1 VKAAL
6 SGEARIDR
14 ADEDGDVSKATRGTR
29 EMTQVPPDFRTD
41 SLGECKVA
49 SPLRA
54 TRFMDTSK
62 PLLFRADIDELHEQF
77 RAGVDPP
84 AFELAGPRENI
95 YFDPSTLRCGIV
107 TCGGLCPGLNDVI
120 RSVVFCLHEKYRVAK
135 IYGFRFGYE
144 GLVEPTALKP
154 IELTTRRVSQIH
166 EVGGTVLGSSRG
178 PQPVDGMVD
187 TLERLGIQLL
197 FTVGGDGTLRGA
209 HSIVEEIRRRELKIA
224 VVGVPKTIDNDISYI
239 DMSFGF
245 DTAVE
250 AARQATRAAYV
261 EASCHRF
268 GIGLV
273 KLMGRD
279 SGFIASFATLAD
291 TQVGLCL
298 IPEVVFSIDGIVQAA
313 RQRIQ
318 RDGYVVIVVAEG
330 AGQNLLTEAA
340 EFDASGNRRHG
351 DIGAFLR
358 DKIPEALR
366 AQGISVSLK
375 YIDPSYMIRS
385 LPANARDANFCLRLG
400 HAAVHA
406 GMSGK
411 TDTVIGSWR
420 RRLTHVP
427 IPMAVS
433 SRKKVDTNGYLW
445 QTVLSV
451 TGQSDDLLSAVP
463 V

>member
-1 VKAAL
+1 
-6 SGEARIDR
+6 
-14 ADEDGDVSKATRGTR
+14 
-29 EMTQVPPDFRTD
+29 MTPVPPDFRTD
-41 SLGECKVA
+41 DLGEGKIV

-62 PLLFRADIDELHEQF
+62 RLLFRSDIDELREQL

-84 AFELAGPRENI
+84 GFELAGPRERI
-95 YFDPSTLRCGIV
+95 YFNPGTLRCGIV

-120 RSVVFCLHEKYRVAK
+120 RSIVFCLHEKYGTAK
-135 IYGFRFGYE
+135 IYGFRFGFE
-144 GLVEPTALKP
+144 GLVERSGLTP
-154 IELTTRRVSQIH
+154 IELTTRRVTQIH
-166 EVGGTVLGSSRG
+166 EVGGSVLGSSRG
-178 PQPVDGMVD
+178 PQPVDEMVD
-187 TLERLGIQLL
+187 TLERLRIQLL
-197 FTVGGDGTLRGA
+197 FTIGGDGTLRGA
-209 HSIVEEIRRRELKIA
+209 HSIVGEIRRRDLRIA

-279 SGFIASFATLAD
+279 SGFIASFAALAD

-298 IPEVVFSIDGIVQAA
+298 IPEVEFSVDGVVRAA
-313 RQRIQ
+313 RQRID

-330 AGQNLLTEAA
+330 AGQNLMAEAP
-340 EFDASGNRRHG
+340 EFDASGNPRRG

-358 DKIPEALR
+358 DKITEAFR

-406 GMSGK
+406 GIAGK
-411 TDTVIGSWR
+411 TDMVIGSWR

-427 IPMAVS
+427 IPVAVS

-451 TGQSDDLLSAVP
+451 TGQADDLLSTVP
-463 V
+463 A

>member
-1 VKAAL
+1 
-6 SGEARIDR
+6 
-14 ADEDGDVSKATRGTR
+14 
-29 EMTQVPPDFRTD
+29 VPPDFRTD
-41 SLGECKVA
+41 SLGECKIV

-62 PLLFRADIDELHEQF
+62 RILFRTDIDELRAQF
-77 RAGVDPP
+77 RAGIDPP
-84 AFELAGPRENI
+84 AFELAGPRERV
-95 YFDPSTLRCGIV
+95 YFDPANLRCGIV

-120 RSVVFCLHEKYRVAK
+120 RSIVFCLHEKYGVAT
-135 IYGFRFGYE
+135 IYGFQFGFE
-144 GLVEPTALKP
+144 GLVERTALTP

-178 PQPVDGMVD
+178 PQPVDEMVD

-197 FTVGGDGTLRGA
+197 FTIGGDGTLRGA

-224 VVGVPKTIDNDISYI
+224 VVGVPKTIDNDISFL

-250 AARQATRAAYV
+250 AARHATRAAYV
-261 EASCHRF
+261 EASCHRS

-298 IPEVVFSIDGIVQAA
+298 IPEVAFGIDGVVRAA
-313 RQRIQ
+313 RQRIE
-318 RDGYVVIVVAEG
+318 RDGYVVIIVAEG
-330 AGQNLLTEAA
+330 AGQNLLGEEA
-340 EFDASGNRRHG
+340 EWDDSGNRRHG
-351 DIGAFLR
+351 DIGTFLR
-358 DKIPEALR
+358 DKIRETFG

-406 GMSGK
+406 GMAGK
-411 TDTVIGSWR
+411 TDIVIGSWR

-433 SRKKVDTNGYLW
+433 SRKKVDTNSYLW

-451 TGQSDDLLSAVP
+451 TGQADDLLSAFP
-463 V
+463 S

>member
-1 VKAAL
+1 
-6 SGEARIDR
+6 
-14 ADEDGDVSKATRGTR
+14 
-29 EMTQVPPDFRTD
+29 MTPLPPDFRTD
-41 SLGECKVA
+41 DLGECKIV

-62 PLLFRADIDELHEQF
+62 RLLFRADIDELREQM
-77 RAGVDPP
+77 RGGVDPP
-84 AFELAGPRENI
+84 AFELAGPRESI
-95 YFDPSTLRCGIV
+95 YFNPDTLTCGIV

-120 RSVVFCLHEKYRVAK
+120 RSIVFCLHEKYRTAK
-135 IYGFRFGYE
+135 IYGFRFGFE
-144 GLVEPTALKP
+144 GLVERSGLSP
-154 IELTTRRVSQIH
+154 IELTTRRVTQIH
-166 EVGGTVLGSSRG
+166 EVGGSVLGSSRG
-178 PQPVDGMVD
+178 PQPVDEVVD

-197 FTVGGDGTLRGA
+197 FTIGGDGTLRGA
-209 HSIVEEIRRRELKIA
+209 HSIVSEIRRRDLRIG

-261 EASCHRF
+261 EAACHRF

-279 SGFIASFATLAD
+279 SGFIASFAALAD

-298 IPEVVFSIDGIVQAA
+298 IPEVEFSIDGVVRAA
-313 RQRIQ
+313 RQRID

-330 AGQNLLTEAA
+330 AGQNLMAEAP
-340 EFDASGNRRHG
+340 EFDASGNRRRG

-358 DKIPEALR
+358 DKITEACR

-406 GMSGK
+406 GMAGK
-411 TDTVIGSWR
+411 TDMVIGSWR

-427 IPMAVS
+427 IPVAVS

-445 QTVLSV
+445 QTLLSV
-451 TGQSDDLLSAVP
+451 TGQADDLLSTVP
-463 V
+463 A

>member
-1 VKAAL
+1 
-6 SGEARIDR
+6 
-14 ADEDGDVSKATRGTR
+14 
-29 EMTQVPPDFRTD
+29 MTPTTPDFSTD
-41 SLGECKVA
+41 SMGECTVV
-49 SPLRA
+49 SPLRTA
-54 TRFMDTSK
+54 HFMDTSK
-62 PLLFRADIDELHEQF
+62 RLLFRADIDEL
-77 RAGVDPP
+77 RAQIEAGMDP
-84 AFELAGPRENI
+84 AGFELAGPREQI
-95 YFDPSTLRCGIV
+95 YFNPGELRCGIV

-120 RSVVFCLHEKYRVAK
+120 RSIVFCLQEKYSVTAT
-135 IYGFRFGYE
+135 YGFRFGYA
-144 GLVEPTALKP
+144 GLAEPDALKP
-154 IELTTRRVSQIH
+154 IEMTTRRVGQIN

-178 PQPVDGMVD
+178 PQPVDEMVD

-209 HSIVEEIRRRELKIA
+209 HSIVEEIRRRKLDIA

-250 AARQATRAAYV
+250 AARQATRAAFV
-261 EASCHRF
+261 EASCHRS

-279 SGFIASFATLAD
+279 AGFIASFATLAD

-298 IPEVVFSIDGIVQAA
+298 IPEIAFNVDGVIQAA
-313 RQRIQ
+313 WQRIQ
-318 RDGYVVIVVAEG
+318 RDGYAVIVVAEG
-330 AGQNLLTEAA
+330 AGQNLLGETA
-340 EFDASGNRRHG
+340 EFDASGNRRHS
-351 DIGAFLR
+351 DIGVYLK
-358 DKIPEALR
+358 DVIPEVFR
-366 AQGISVSLK
+366 ARGTSVSLK

-406 GMSGK
+406 GMAGK

-427 IPMAVS
+427 IPMAVA
-433 SRKKVDTNGYLW
+433 SRKQVDTNGYLW

-451 TGQSDDLLSAVP
+451 TGQPDDLVSP
-463 V
+463 VTV

>member
-1 VKAAL
+1 
-6 SGEARIDR
+6 
-14 ADEDGDVSKATRGTR
+14 
-29 EMTQVPPDFRTD
+29 MTPAPPDFRTD
-41 SLGECKVA
+41 SLGECTIV

-62 PLLFRADIDELHEQF
+62 RLLFRADIDELREQF
-77 RAGVDPP
+77 RAGVEPS
-84 AFELAGPRENI
+84 AFELAGPQEKI

-120 RSVVFCLHEKYRVAK
+120 RSIVFCLHEKYGIARV
-135 IYGFRFGYE
+135 YGFRFGYA
-144 GLVEPTALKP
+144 GLVDRSALTP

-178 PQPVDGMVD
+178 PQPVEDMVD

-197 FTVGGDGTLRGA
+197 FTIGGDGTLRGA
-209 HSIVEEIRRRELKIA
+209 HSIVEEIRRRELNIA
-224 VVGVPKTIDNDISYI
+224 VVGVPKTIDNDISFI

-261 EASCHRF
+261 EASCHRS

-279 SGFIASFATLAD
+279 SGFIASFAILAD

-298 IPEVVFSIDGIVQAA
+298 VPENAFGIDGIVRAA
-313 RQRIQ
+313 RQRIE

-330 AGQNLLTEAA
+330 AGQELLAEAA
-340 EFDASGNRRHG
+340 EWDASGNRRQG
-351 DIGAFLR
+351 DVGTFLR
-358 DKIPEALR
+358 DKIPEAFR

-406 GMSGK
+406 GMAGK

-420 RRLTHVP
+420 RRLTYVP

-433 SRKKVDTNGYLW
+433 SRKTVDPNGYLW
-445 QTVLSV
+445 RTVLSV
-451 TGQSDDLLSAVP
+451 TGQADDQLSAIP
-463 V
+463 S

>member
-1 VKAAL
+1 MSHTL
-6 SGEARIDR
+6 
-14 ADEDGDVSKATRGTR
+14 
-29 EMTQVPPDFRTD
+29 PPDFRTD
-41 SLGECKVA
+41 SLGECTIV

-62 PLLFRADIDELHEQF
+62 RLLFRADIDELREQF
-77 RAGVDPP
+77 RAGVEPP
-84 AFELAGPRENI
+84 AFELAGPQETI

-120 RSVVFCLHEKYRVAK
+120 RSIVFCLHEKYGIAK
-135 IYGFRFGYE
+135 VYGFRFGYA
-144 GLVEPTALKP
+144 GLVNRSALTP

-178 PQPVDGMVD
+178 PQPVDDMVD

-197 FTVGGDGTLRGA
+197 FTIGGDGTLRGA
-209 HSIVEEIRRRELKIA
+209 HSIVEEIRRRELNIA
-224 VVGVPKTIDNDISYI
+224 VVGVPKTIDNDISFI

-261 EASCHRF
+261 EASCHRS

-298 IPEVVFSIDGIVQAA
+298 VPENAFGIDGIVRAA
-313 RQRIQ
+313 RQRIE

-330 AGQNLLTEAA
+330 AGQELLAEAA
-340 EFDASGNRRHG
+340 EWDASGNRRHG
-351 DIGAFLR
+351 DVGTFLR
-358 DKIPEALR
+358 DKLPEAFR

-406 GMSGK
+406 GMAGK

-420 RRLTHVP
+420 RRLTYVP

-433 SRKKVDTNGYLW
+433 SRKTVDPDGYLW
-445 QTVLSV
+445 RTVLSV
-451 TGQSDDLLSAVP
+451 TGQADDLLSAIP
-463 V
+463 S

>member
-1 VKAAL
+1 
-6 SGEARIDR
+6 
-14 ADEDGDVSKATRGTR
+14 
-29 EMTQVPPDFRTD
+29 MTPVPPDFRTD
-41 SLGECKVA
+41 DLGERKID

-62 PLLFRADIDELHEQF
+62 RVLFRADIDELREQL

-84 AFELAGPRENI
+84 AFELAGPRASV
-95 YFDPSTLRCGIV
+95 YFNPDTLTCGIV

-120 RSVVFCLHEKYRVAK
+120 RSIVFCLHEKYCTAK
-135 IYGFRFGYE
+135 IYGFRFGFE
-144 GLVEPTALKP
+144 GLVERSGLTP
-154 IELTTRRVSQIH
+154 IELTTRRVTQIH
-166 EVGGTVLGSSRG
+166 EVGGSILGSSRG
-178 PQPVDGMVD
+178 PQPVDQVVD

-197 FTVGGDGTLRGA
+197 FTIGGDGTLRGA
-209 HSIVEEIRRRELKIA
+209 HSIVSEIRRRDLKIA

-239 DMSFGF
+239 DRSFGF

-279 SGFIASFATLAD
+279 SGFIASFAALAD

-298 IPEVVFSIDGIVQAA
+298 IPEVEFSVDGVVRAA
-313 RQRIQ
+313 RQRID

-330 AGQNLLTEAA
+330 AGQNQMAEPS

-351 DIGAFLR
+351 DIGASLR
-358 DKIPEALR
+358 DKITETFQ

-406 GMSGK
+406 GMAGK
-411 TDTVIGSWR
+411 TDMVIGSWR

-427 IPMAVS
+427 IPVAVS
-433 SRKKVDTNGYLW
+433 SKKKVDTNGYLW

-451 TGQSDDLLSAVP
+451 TGQADDLLSTVTA
-463 V
+463 

>member
-1 VKAAL
+1 
-6 SGEARIDR
+6 
-14 ADEDGDVSKATRGTR
+14 
-29 EMTQVPPDFRTD
+29 MTSVQPDFRTD
-41 SLGECKVA
+41 GLGECKIA

-62 PLLFRADIDELHEQF
+62 RLLFRADIDELRAQL

-84 AFELAGPRENI
+84 AFELAGPRERI
-95 YFDPSTLRCGIV
+95 YFNPASLRCGIV

-120 RSVVFCLHEKYRVAK
+120 RSIVFCLHEKYGVRTV
-135 IYGFRFGYE
+135 YGFRFGYE
-144 GLVEPTALKP
+144 GLAERNGLTPV
-154 IELTTRRVSQIH
+154 ELTTRRVSQIH

-178 PQPVDGMVD
+178 PQPADEMVD
-187 TLERLGIQLL
+187 TLEQLGIQLL
-197 FTVGGDGTLRGA
+197 FTIGGDGTLRGA
-209 HSIVEEIRRRELKIA
+209 HSIVEEIRRRQLDIA
-224 VVGVPKTIDNDISYI
+224 VVGVPKTIDNDISFI
-239 DMSFGF
+239 DTSFGF
-245 DTAVE
+245 ETAVE
-250 AARQATRAAYV
+250 AARHATRAAYV
-261 EASCHRF
+261 EASCHRS

-298 IPEVVFSIDGIVQAA
+298 IPEIDFSIDGVVRAA
-313 RQRIQ
+313 RQRID

-330 AGQNLLTEAA
+330 AGQDLLAEAA

-351 DIGAFLR
+351 DIGVFLR
-358 DKIPEALR
+358 EKLTETFR
-366 AQGISVSLK
+366 AQGITINLK

-385 LPANARDANFCLRLG
+385 LPANARDSNFCLRLG
-400 HAAVHA
+400 HSAVHA
-406 GMSGK
+406 GMAGK

-427 IPMAVS
+427 IPLAVS
-433 SRKKVDTNGYLW
+433 SRKKVDADGYLW

-451 TGQSDDLLSAVP
+451 TGQPNDLCSRQSRSDKC
-463 V
+463 

>member
-1 VKAAL
+1 MT
-6 SGEARIDR
+6 S
-14 ADEDGDVSKATRGTR
+14 VS
-29 EMTQVPPDFRTD
+29 PNFRTD
-41 SLGECKVA
+41 DLGECKIA

-54 TRFMDTSK
+54 THFMDTSK
-62 PLLFRADIDELHEQF
+62 RLLFRADIDELRAQF

-84 AFELAGPRENI
+84 AFELAGPRERI
-95 YFDPSTLRCGIV
+95 YFNPATLKCGVV

-120 RSVVFCLHEKYRVAK
+120 RSLVFCLHEKYRVAK
-135 IYGFRFGYE
+135 IYGFKFGYE
-144 GLVEPTALKP
+144 GLVERSALTP
-154 IELTTRRVSQIH
+154 IELTARKLTQIN

-178 PQPVDGMVD
+178 PQPVDEMVD

-197 FTVGGDGTLRGA
+197 FTIGGDGTLSGA

-224 VVGVPKTIDNDISYI
+224 VVGVPKTIDNDISFI

-250 AARQATRAAYV
+250 AARHATRAAYV

-298 IPEVVFSIDGIVQAA
+298 IPEIAFSIDGVVRAA

-330 AGQNLLTEAA
+330 AGQSLLAEAS
-340 EFDASGNRRHG
+340 ESDASGNRRHG
-351 DIGAFLR
+351 DIGVFLK
-358 DKIPEALR
+358 DKIPEAFR
-366 AQGISVSLK
+366 AQGIAVTLK

-406 GMSGK
+406 GMAGK
-411 TDTVIGSWR
+411 TDMVIGSWR

-427 IPMAVS
+427 IPAAIS
-433 SRKKVDTNGYLW
+433 SRKKVGTDGYLW

-451 TGQSDDLLSAVP
+451 TGQADDLLSSVAGKAAP
-463 V
+463 ALS

>member
-1 VKAAL
+1 MT
-6 SGEARIDR
+6 S
-14 ADEDGDVSKATRGTR
+14 VS
-29 EMTQVPPDFRTD
+29 PNFRTD
-41 SLGECKVA
+41 DLGECKIV

-62 PLLFRADIDELHEQF
+62 RLLFRADIDELRAQF

-84 AFELAGPRENI
+84 AFELAGPRKRIFFN
-95 YFDPSTLRCGIV
+95 PATLKCGIV

-120 RSVVFCLHEKYRVAK
+120 RSLVFCLHEKYGVAK
-135 IYGFRFGYE
+135 VYGFKYGYE
-144 GLVEPTALKP
+144 GLVERSALTP
-154 IELTTRRVSQIH
+154 IELTTRKLTQIN

-178 PQPVDGMVD
+178 PQPVGEMVD

-197 FTVGGDGTLRGA
+197 FTIGGDGTLSGA
-209 HSIVEEIRRRELKIA
+209 HSIVEEIRRRGLKIA
-224 VVGVPKTIDNDISYI
+224 VVGVPKTIDNDISFI

-250 AARQATRAAYV
+250 AARHATRAAYV

-298 IPEVVFSIDGIVQAA
+298 IPEIAFSIDGVVRAA

-318 RDGYVVIVVAEG
+318 RDGHVVIVVAEG
-330 AGQNLLTEAA
+330 AGQNLLAEAS
-340 EFDASGNRRHG
+340 ERDASGNRRHG
-351 DIGAFLR
+351 DIGVFLK
-358 DKIPEALR
+358 DKIPEAFR
-366 AQGISVSLK
+366 AQGIAVTLK

-406 GMSGK
+406 GMAGK
-411 TDTVIGSWR
+411 TDMVIGSWR

-427 IPMAVS
+427 IPAAIS
-433 SRKKVDTNGYLW
+433 SRKKVGTDGYLW

-451 TGQSDDLLSAVP
+451 TGQADDLLSSVAGKAAP
-463 V
+463 ALS

>member
-1 VKAAL
+1 MSHTL
-6 SGEARIDR
+6 
-14 ADEDGDVSKATRGTR
+14 
-29 EMTQVPPDFRTD
+29 PPDFRTD
-41 SLGECKVA
+41 SLGECTIA

-62 PLLFRADIDELHEQF
+62 RLLFRADIDELREQF

-84 AFELAGPRENI
+84 AFELAGPQEKI

-107 TCGGLCPGLNDVI
+107 TCGGLCPGLNDVV
-120 RSVVFCLHEKYRVAK
+120 RSIVFCLHEKYGIARV
-135 IYGFRFGYE
+135 YGFRFGYA
-144 GLVEPTALKP
+144 GLVDQSALTP

-166 EVGGTVLGSSRG
+166 EVGGTVLGASRG
-178 PQPVDGMVD
+178 PQPVEDMVD

-197 FTVGGDGTLRGA
+197 FTIGGDGTLRGA
-209 HSIVEEIRRRELKIA
+209 HSIVEEIGRRELNIA
-224 VVGVPKTIDNDISYI
+224 VVGVPKTIDNDISFI

-261 EASCHRF
+261 EASCHRS

-298 IPEVVFSIDGIVQAA
+298 IPENAFSIDGIVRAA
-313 RQRIQ
+313 GQRIE

-330 AGQNLLTEAA
+330 AGQELLAEEA
-340 EFDASGNRRHG
+340 EWDASGNRSHG
-351 DIGAFLR
+351 DIGVFLR
-358 DKIPEALR
+358 DKLPKALQV
-366 AQGISVSLK
+366 QGISVSLK

-406 GMSGK
+406 GVAGK

-420 RRLTHVP
+420 RRLTYVP

-433 SRKKVDTNGYLW
+433 SRKTIDTNGYLW
-445 QTVLSV
+445 RTVLSV
-451 TGQSDDLLSAVP
+451 TGQADDLLSAVP
-463 V
+463 A

>member
-1 VKAAL
+1 
-6 SGEARIDR
+6 
-14 ADEDGDVSKATRGTR
+14 VSHTL
-29 EMTQVPPDFRTD
+29 PPDFRTD
-41 SLGECKVA
+41 SLGECTIV

-54 TRFMDTSK
+54 TQFMDSSK
-62 PLLFRADIDELHEQF
+62 RLLFRADIDELREQF
-77 RAGVDPP
+77 RAGVEPP
-84 AFELAGPRENI
+84 AFELAGPQEKI

-120 RSVVFCLHEKYRVAK
+120 RSIVFCLHEKYGIAK
-135 IYGFRFGYE
+135 VYGFRFGYA
-144 GLVEPTALKP
+144 GLVDRSALTP

-178 PQPVDGMVD
+178 PQPVDDMVD

-197 FTVGGDGTLRGA
+197 FTIGGDGTLRGA
-209 HSIVEEIRRRELKIA
+209 HSIVEEIRRRELNIA
-224 VVGVPKTIDNDISYI
+224 VVGVPKTIDNDISFI

-261 EASCHRF
+261 EASCHRS

-279 SGFIASFATLAD
+279 SGFIASFAALAD

-298 IPEVVFSIDGIVQAA
+298 VPENAFGVDGIVRAA
-313 RQRIQ
+313 RQRIE

-330 AGQNLLTEAA
+330 AGQELLAEAA
-340 EFDASGNRRHG
+340 ERDASGNRRHG
-351 DIGAFLR
+351 DIGTFLR
-358 DKIPEALR
+358 DKIPEAFR

-406 GMSGK
+406 GMAGK

-420 RRLTHVP
+420 RRLTYVP
-427 IPMAVS
+427 IPMAVA
-433 SRKKVDTNGYLW
+433 SRKTVDTNGYLW
-445 QTVLSV
+445 RTVLSV
-451 TGQSDDLLSAVP
+451 TGQADDLLSAIP
-463 V
+463 S

>member
-1 VKAAL
+1 MSHTL
-6 SGEARIDR
+6 
-14 ADEDGDVSKATRGTR
+14 
-29 EMTQVPPDFRTD
+29 PPDFRTD
-41 SLGECKVA
+41 SLGECTIA

-62 PLLFRADIDELHEQF
+62 RLLFRADIDELREQF

-84 AFELAGPRENI
+84 AFELAGPQEKI

-107 TCGGLCPGLNDVI
+107 TCGGLCPGLNDVV
-120 RSVVFCLHEKYRVAK
+120 RSIVFCLHEKYGIARV
-135 IYGFRFGYE
+135 YGFRFGYA
-144 GLVEPTALKP
+144 GLVDQSALTP

-166 EVGGTVLGSSRG
+166 EVGGTVLGASRG
-178 PQPVDGMVD
+178 PQPVEDMVD

-197 FTVGGDGTLRGA
+197 FTIGGDGTLRGA
-209 HSIVEEIRRRELKIA
+209 HSIVEEIGRRELNIA
-224 VVGVPKTIDNDISYI
+224 VVGVPKTIDNDISFI

-261 EASCHRF
+261 EASCHRS

-298 IPEVVFSIDGIVQAA
+298 IPENAFSIDGIVRAA
-313 RQRIQ
+313 GQRIE

-330 AGQNLLTEAA
+330 AGQELLAEEA
-340 EFDASGNRRHG
+340 EWDASGNRSHG
-351 DIGAFLR
+351 DIGVFLR
-358 DKIPEALR
+358 GTIPEAFQ

-406 GMSGK
+406 GMAGK

-420 RRLTHVP
+420 RRLTYVP

-433 SRKKVDTNGYLW
+433 SRKTIDTNGYLW
-445 QTVLSV
+445 RTVLSV
-451 TGQSDDLLSAVP
+451 TGQADDLLSAFP
-463 V
+463 S

>member
-1 VKAAL
+1 
-6 SGEARIDR
+6 
-14 ADEDGDVSKATRGTR
+14 
-29 EMTQVPPDFRTD
+29 MTPAPPDFHTD
-41 SLGECKVA
+41 SLGECTIV

-54 TRFMDTSK
+54 TRFMDKSK
-62 PLLFRADIDELHEQF
+62 PHLFRADIDELREQF
-77 RAGVDPP
+77 RTGVDPP
-84 AFELAGPRENI
+84 AFELAGPREKI
-95 YFDPSTLRCGIV
+95 YFDPITLRCGIV

-120 RSVVFCLHEKYRVAK
+120 RSIVFCLHEKYGIAK
-135 IYGFRFGYE
+135 VYGFRFGYA
-144 GLVEPTALKP
+144 GLVDRSALTP

-178 PQPVDGMVD
+178 PQPVDDMVD

-197 FTVGGDGTLRGA
+197 FTIGGDGTLRGA
-209 HSIVEEIRRRELKIA
+209 HSIVEEIRRRELNIA
-224 VVGVPKTIDNDISYI
+224 VVGVPKTIDNDISFI

-261 EASCHRF
+261 EASCHRS

-298 IPEVVFSIDGIVQAA
+298 VPENAFGIDGIVRAA
-313 RQRIQ
+313 RQRIE

-330 AGQNLLTEAA
+330 AGQELLAEAA
-340 EFDASGNRRHG
+340 EWDASGNRRHG
-351 DIGAFLR
+351 DIGTFLR
-358 DKIPEALR
+358 DRIPEAFR

-406 GMSGK
+406 GMAGK

-420 RRLTHVP
+420 RRLTYVP

-433 SRKKVDTNGYLW
+433 SRKTVDPNGYLW
-445 QTVLSV
+445 RTVLSV
-451 TGQSDDLLSAVP
+451 TGQADDLLSAFP
-463 V
+463 S

>member
-1 VKAAL
+1 
-6 SGEARIDR
+6 
-14 ADEDGDVSKATRGTR
+14 
-29 EMTQVPPDFRTD
+29 
-41 SLGECKVA
+41 
-49 SPLRA
+49 
-54 TRFMDTSK
+54 MDTSK
-62 PLLFRADIDELHEQF
+62 RLLFRADIDELREQF
-77 RAGVDPP
+77 RAGVEPP
-84 AFELAGPRENI
+84 AFELAGPQEKI

-107 TCGGLCPGLNDVI
+107 TCGGLCPGLNDVV
-120 RSVVFCLHEKYRVAK
+120 RSIVFCLHEKYGIAK
-135 IYGFRFGYE
+135 VYGFRFGYA
-144 GLVEPTALKP
+144 GLVNRSALTP

-178 PQPVDGMVD
+178 PQPVDDMVD

-197 FTVGGDGTLRGA
+197 FTIGGDGTLRGA
-209 HSIVEEIRRRELKIA
+209 HSIVEEIRRRELNIA
-224 VVGVPKTIDNDISYI
+224 VVGVPKTIDNDISFI

-261 EASCHRF
+261 EASCHRS

-298 IPEVVFSIDGIVQAA
+298 VPENAFGIDGIVRAA
-313 RQRIQ
+313 RQRIE

-330 AGQNLLTEAA
+330 AGQELLAEAA
-340 EFDASGNRRHG
+340 EWDASGNRRHG

-358 DKIPEALR
+358 DEIPEAFR

-406 GMSGK
+406 GMAGK

-420 RRLTHVP
+420 RRLTYVP

-433 SRKKVDTNGYLW
+433 SRKTVDTNGYLW
-445 QTVLSV
+445 RTVLSV
-451 TGQSDDLLSAVP
+451 TGQADDLLSAFP
-463 V
+463 S

>member
-1 VKAAL
+1 L
-6 SGEARIDR
+6 
-14 ADEDGDVSKATRGTR
+14 TPT
-29 EMTQVPPDFRTD
+29 TPDFSTD
-41 SLGECKVA
+41 SMGECTTA
-49 SPLRA
+49 SPLR
-54 TRFMDTSK
+54 TTHFMDTSK
-62 PLLFRADIDELHEQF
+62 PLLFRADIDELRAQV

-84 AFELAGPRENI
+84 AFELAGPREQI
-95 YFDPSTLRCGIV
+95 YFNPGSLRCGIV

-120 RSVVFCLHEKYRVAK
+120 RSIVFCLQEKYGVAA
-135 IYGFRFGYE
+135 IYGFRFGYA
-144 GLVEPTALKP
+144 GLAERDALKP
-154 IELTTRRVSQIH
+154 IELTTRRVGQIH
-166 EVGGTVLGSSRG
+166 EIGGTVLGSSRG
-178 PQPVDGMVD
+178 PQPVDEMVD

-197 FTVGGDGTLRGA
+197 FAIGGDGTLRGA

-250 AARQATRAAYV
+250 AARQATRAAFV
-261 EASCHRF
+261 EASCHRS

-298 IPEVVFSIDGIVQAA
+298 IPEIAFSIDGVIQAA
-313 RQRIQ
+313 SQRIQ
-318 RDGYVVIVVAEG
+318 RDGYAVIVVAEG
-330 AGQNLLTEAA
+330 AGQNLLGGAA
-340 EFDASGNRRHG
+340 EFDASGNRRQG
-351 DIGAFLR
+351 DIGIFLR
-358 DKIPEALR
+358 DVIPETFQ

-406 GMSGK
+406 GMAGK

-427 IPMAVS
+427 ISMAVA
-433 SRKKVDTNGYLW
+433 SRKQVDTNGYLW

-451 TGQSDDLLSAVP
+451 TGQPDDLLSTVAV
-463 V
+463 

>member
-1 VKAAL
+1 
-6 SGEARIDR
+6 
-14 ADEDGDVSKATRGTR
+14 
-29 EMTQVPPDFRTD
+29 MTPAPPDFRTD
-41 SLGECKVA
+41 SLGECTIV

-54 TRFMDTSK
+54 TRFMDKSK
-62 PLLFRADIDELHEQF
+62 PHLFRADIDELREQF
-77 RAGVDPP
+77 RTGVDPP
-84 AFELAGPRENI
+84 AFDLAGPREKI
-95 YFDPSTLRCGIV
+95 YFDPNTLRCGIV

-120 RSVVFCLHEKYRVAK
+120 RSIVFCLHEKYGIAK
-135 IYGFRFGYE
+135 VYGFRFGYA
-144 GLVEPTALKP
+144 GLVDRSALTP

-178 PQPVDGMVD
+178 PQPVDDMVD

-197 FTVGGDGTLRGA
+197 FTIGGDGTLRGA
-209 HSIVEEIRRRELKIA
+209 HSIVEEIRRRELNIA
-224 VVGVPKTIDNDISYI
+224 VVGVPKTIDNDISFI

-261 EASCHRF
+261 EASCHRS

-279 SGFIASFATLAD
+279 SGFIASFAALAD

-298 IPEVVFSIDGIVQAA
+298 VPENAFGIDGIVRAA
-313 RQRIQ
+313 RQRIE

-330 AGQNLLTEAA
+330 AGQELLAEAA
-340 EFDASGNRRHG
+340 EWDASGNRRHG
-351 DIGAFLR
+351 DIGTFLR
-358 DKIPEALR
+358 DRIPEAFR

-406 GMSGK
+406 GMAGK

-420 RRLTHVP
+420 RRLTYVP

-433 SRKKVDTNGYLW
+433 SRKTVDPNGYLW
-445 QTVLSV
+445 RTVLSV
-451 TGQSDDLLSAVP
+451 TGQADDLLSAVP
-463 V
+463 S

>member
-1 VKAAL
+1 
-6 SGEARIDR
+6 
-14 ADEDGDVSKATRGTR
+14 
-29 EMTQVPPDFRTD
+29 MTPVPPDFRTD
-41 SLGECKVA
+41 DLGEGKIV

-62 PLLFRADIDELHEQF
+62 RVLFRADIDELREQL

-84 AFELAGPRENI
+84 AFELAGPRESV
-95 YFDPSTLRCGIV
+95 YFNPGTLRCGIV

-120 RSVVFCLHEKYRVAK
+120 RSIVFCLHEKYGTAQ
-135 IYGFRFGYE
+135 IYGFRFGFE
-144 GLVEPTALKP
+144 GLVERSGLTP
-154 IELTTRRVSQIH
+154 IELTTRRVTQIH
-166 EVGGTVLGSSRG
+166 EVGGSVLGSSRG
-178 PQPVDGMVD
+178 PQPVDEVVD

-197 FTVGGDGTLRGA
+197 FTIGGDGTLRGA
-209 HSIVEEIRRRELKIA
+209 HSIVREIRRRDLRIA
-224 VVGVPKTIDNDISYI
+224 VVGVPKTIDNDISYM

-268 GIGLV
+268 GVGLV

-279 SGFIASFATLAD
+279 SGFIASFAALAD

-298 IPEVVFSIDGIVQAA
+298 IPEVEFSIDGVVRAA
-313 RQRIQ
+313 RQRID

-330 AGQNLLTEAA
+330 AGQNLMAEAP
-340 EFDASGNRRHG
+340 EFDASGNRRRG

-358 DKIPEALR
+358 DKITEAFR

-406 GMSGK
+406 GMAGK
-411 TDTVIGSWR
+411 TDMVIGSWR

-427 IPMAVS
+427 IPVAVS

-451 TGQSDDLLSAVP
+451 TGQADDLLSTVP
-463 V
+463 A

>member
-1 VKAAL
+1 
-6 SGEARIDR
+6 
-14 ADEDGDVSKATRGTR
+14 
-29 EMTQVPPDFRTD
+29 MPPDFRTD
-41 SLGECKVA
+41 SLGECKIV

-62 PLLFRADIDELHEQF
+62 RILFRTDIDELRAQF
-77 RAGVDPP
+77 RAGIDPP
-84 AFELAGPRENI
+84 AFELAGPRERV
-95 YFDPSTLRCGIV
+95 YFDPANLRCGIV

-120 RSVVFCLHEKYRVAK
+120 RSIVFCLHEKYGVAT
-135 IYGFRFGYE
+135 IYGFQFGFE
-144 GLVEPTALKP
+144 GLVERTALTP

-178 PQPVDGMVD
+178 PQPVDEMVD

-197 FTVGGDGTLRGA
+197 FTIGGDGTLRGA

-224 VVGVPKTIDNDISYI
+224 VVGVPKTIDNDISFL

-250 AARQATRAAYV
+250 AARHATRAAYV
-261 EASCHRF
+261 EASCHRS

-298 IPEVVFSIDGIVQAA
+298 IPEVAFGIDGVVRAA
-313 RQRIQ
+313 RQRIE
-318 RDGYVVIVVAEG
+318 RDGYVVIIVAEG
-330 AGQNLLTEAA
+330 AGQNLLAEEA
-340 EFDASGNRRHG
+340 EWDASGNRRHG
-351 DIGAFLR
+351 DIGTFLR
-358 DKIPEALR
+358 DKIRETFG

-406 GMSGK
+406 GMAGK
-411 TDTVIGSWR
+411 TDIVIGSWR
-420 RRLTHVP
+420 RRLTHGP
-427 IPMAVS
+427 FPMAVS
-433 SRKKVDTNGYLW
+433 SRKKVDTNSYLW

-451 TGQSDDLLSAVP
+451 TGQADDLLSTVP

>member
-1 VKAAL
+1 M
-6 SGEARIDR
+6 
-14 ADEDGDVSKATRGTR
+14 DESKR
-29 EMTQVPPDFRTD
+29 
-41 SLGECKVA
+41 
-49 SPLRA
+49 
-54 TRFMDTSK
+54 
-62 PLLFRADIDELHEQF
+62 LLFRTDIDEL
-77 RAGVDPP
+77 RAQLEASVDPP
-84 AFELAGPRENI
+84 AFELAGPRERI
-95 YFDPSTLRCGIV
+95 YFDPGTLRCGIV

-120 RSVVFCLHEKYRVAK
+120 RSIVFCLREKYGIGEVV
-135 IYGFRFGYE
+135 GFQFGYE
-144 GLVEPTALKP
+144 GLAANARTP

-166 EVGGTVLGSSRG
+166 EVGGTILGSSRG
-178 PQPVDGMVD
+178 PQPVDEIVD

-197 FTVGGDGTLRGA
+197 FTIGGDGTLRGA
-209 HSIVEEIRRRELKIA
+209 HSIVDEIRQRELKIA

-250 AARQATRAAYV
+250 AARHATRAAYV
-261 EASCHRF
+261 EASCHRS

-279 SGFIASFATLAD
+279 AGFIATFATLAD

-298 IPEVVFSIDGIVQAA
+298 IPEVAFTIDGVVRAA
-313 RQRIQ
+313 RDRIE
-318 RDGYVVIVVAEG
+318 REGYVVIVVAEG
-330 AGQNLLTEAA
+330 AGQDLLA
-340 EFDASGNRRHG
+340 ETAESDASGNRRHS
-351 DIGAFLR
+351 DIGVFLR
-358 DKIPEALR
+358 DRIPETMR
-366 AQGISVSLK
+366 VQGVPVSLK

-406 GMSGK
+406 GMAGK

-427 IPMAVS
+427 IPIAVS
-433 SRKKVDTNGYLW
+433 SRKKIDTNGYLW

-451 TGQSDDLLSAVP
+451 TGQADDLYSAVR

>member
-1 VKAAL
+1 
-6 SGEARIDR
+6 
-14 ADEDGDVSKATRGTR
+14 VSHT
-29 EMTQVPPDFRTD
+29 EPPDFRID
-41 SLGECKVA
+41 DLGQCTIA

-54 TRFMDTSK
+54 TRFMDSSK
-62 PLLFRADIDELHEQF
+62 RLLFRADIDELRAQL

-84 AFELAGPRENI
+84 SFELAGPRDKI
-95 YFDPSTLRCGIV
+95 YFDPDALRCGIV

-120 RSVVFCLHEKYRVAK
+120 RSIVFCLHEKYGIAQV
-135 IYGFRFGYE
+135 YGFRFGYA
-144 GLVEPTALKP
+144 GLVERNGLRP

-178 PQPVDGMVD
+178 PQPVDEIVD
-187 TLERLGIQLL
+187 MLERLEIQLL
-197 FTVGGDGTLRGA
+197 FAIGGDGTLRGA
-209 HSIVEEIRRRELKIA
+209 HSIVEEIRRRKLKIA
-224 VVGVPKTIDNDISYI
+224 VVGVPKTIDNDISFI

-261 EASCHRF
+261 EASCHRS

-279 SGFIASFATLAD
+279 SGFIASFSTLAD

-298 IPEVVFSIDGIVQAA
+298 IPEVCFTIDGVVRAA
-313 RQRIQ
+313 AERIE

-330 AGQNLLTEAA
+330 AGQDLLAETAA
-340 EFDASGNRRHG
+340 SDPSGNLRHG
-351 DIGAFLR
+351 DIGAHLR
-358 DKIPEALR
+358 DTLPETLR
-366 AQGISVSLK
+366 AHGTSVSLK

-385 LPANARDANFCLRLG
+385 LPANARDSNFCLRLG

-406 GMSGK
+406 GMAGK
-411 TDTVIGSWR
+411 TDVVIGSWR

-427 IPMAVS
+427 IPTAVS

-451 TGQSDDLLSAVP
+451 TGQADDLRSAVRG
-463 V
+463 

>member
-1 VKAAL
+1 
-6 SGEARIDR
+6 
-14 ADEDGDVSKATRGTR
+14 
-29 EMTQVPPDFRTD
+29 MTLVQQDFETD
-41 SLGECKVA
+41 ALGECKVV

-54 TRFMDTSK
+54 TRFMDLSK
-62 PLLFRADIDELHEQF
+62 RLLFRTDIDEL
-77 RAGVDPP
+77 RAQVQASVDPP
-84 AFELAGPRENI
+84 AFELAGPRERI
-95 YFDPSTLRCGIV
+95 YFNPATLRCGIV

-120 RSVVFCLHEKYRVAK
+120 RSIVFCLREKYGVATV
-135 IYGFRFGYE
+135 YGFRFGFE
-144 GLVEPTALKP
+144 GLVERSALTP

-178 PQPVDGMVD
+178 PQPADEMVD

-197 FTVGGDGTLRGA
+197 FTIGGDGTLRGA
-209 HSIVEEIRRRELKIA
+209 HSIVEEIRRRNLKIA
-224 VVGVPKTIDNDISYI
+224 VVGVPKTIDNDISFI
-239 DMSFGF
+239 EQSFGF

-268 GIGLV
+268 GVGLV

-298 IPEVVFSIDGIVQAA
+298 IPEIAFSVDGVVQAA
-313 RQRIQ
+313 EQRIE

-330 AGQNLLTEAA
+330 AGQDLLDKAA
-340 EFDASGNRRHG
+340 EWDESGNRRHG
-351 DIGAFLR
+351 DIGVFLR
-358 DKIPEALR
+358 DKITETFR
-366 AQGISVSLK
+366 AQGISLSLK

-406 GMSGK
+406 GMAGN
-411 TDTVIGSWR
+411 TDTVIGTWR

-427 IPMAVS
+427 IPLAVS
-433 SRKKVDTNGYLW
+433 SRKKVETNGYLW

-451 TGQSDDLLSAVP
+451 TGQADDLLSGVGGETESAVH
-463 V
+463 

>member
-1 VKAAL
+1 MT
-6 SGEARIDR
+6 S
-14 ADEDGDVSKATRGTR
+14 VS
-29 EMTQVPPDFRTD
+29 PNFRTD
-41 SLGECKVA
+41 DLGECKIA

-62 PLLFRADIDELHEQF
+62 RLLFRADIDELRAQF

-84 AFELAGPRENI
+84 AFELAGPRERI
-95 YFDPSTLRCGIV
+95 YFNPATLKCGVV

-120 RSVVFCLHEKYRVAK
+120 RSLVFCLHEKYRVAK
-135 IYGFRFGYE
+135 IYGFKFGYE
-144 GLVEPTALKP
+144 GLVERSALTP
-154 IELTTRRVSQIH
+154 IELTTRKLSQIN

-178 PQPVDGMVD
+178 PQPVGEMVD

-197 FTVGGDGTLRGA
+197 FTIGGDGTLSGA

-224 VVGVPKTIDNDISYI
+224 VVGVPKTIDNDISFI

-250 AARQATRAAYV
+250 AARHATRAAYV

-298 IPEVVFSIDGIVQAA
+298 IPEIAFSIDGVVRAA

-330 AGQNLLTEAA
+330 AGQSLLAEAS
-340 EFDASGNRRHG
+340 ESDASGNRRHG
-351 DIGAFLR
+351 DIGVFLK
-358 DKIPEALR
+358 DKIPEAFR
-366 AQGISVSLK
+366 AQGIAVTLK

-400 HAAVHA
+400 HGAVHA
-406 GMSGK
+406 GMAGK
-411 TDTVIGSWR
+411 TDMVIGSWR

-427 IPMAVS
+427 IPAAIS
-433 SRKKVDTNGYLW
+433 SRKKVGTDGYLW

-451 TGQSDDLLSAVP
+451 TGQADDLISAFP
-463 V
+463 GEAEPALQ

>member
-1 VKAAL
+1 
-6 SGEARIDR
+6 
-14 ADEDGDVSKATRGTR
+14 
-29 EMTQVPPDFRTD
+29 MTTTPPDFRTD
-41 SLGECKVA
+41 SLGECTIA

-62 PLLFRADIDELHEQF
+62 PVLFRADIDEL
-77 RAGVDPP
+77 RAQVQAGADPP
-84 AFELAGPRENI
+84 AFELAGPRERI
-95 YFDPSTLRCGIV
+95 YFDPAALRCGIV

-120 RSVVFCLHEKYRVAK
+120 RSIVFCLQEKYGVAK
-135 IYGFRFGYE
+135 VYGFRFGYE
-144 GLVEPTALKP
+144 GLVEQKGLAP
-154 IELTTRRVSQIH
+154 IELTTRRVGQIH

-178 PQPVDGMVD
+178 AQPVDDVVD

-197 FTVGGDGTLRGA
+197 FTIGGDGTLRGA
-209 HSIVEEIRRRELKIA
+209 HWIVEEIRRRELEIA

-261 EASCHRF
+261 EASCHRS

-279 SGFIASFATLAD
+279 SGFIATFATLAD

-298 IPEVVFSIDGIVQAA
+298 IPEVAFSIDGVVRAA
-313 RQRIQ
+313 RQRIE

-330 AGQNLLTEAA
+330 AGQDLLADAA
-340 EFDASGNRRHG
+340 EFDASGNRLHG
-351 DIGAFLR
+351 DIGVFLK
-358 DKIPEALR
+358 DKIRETLGV
-366 AQGISVSLK
+366 QGISVSLK

-406 GMSGK
+406 GMAGK

-427 IPMAVS
+427 IPLAVS

-451 TGQSDDLLSAVP
+451 TGQADDLLSAVP

>member
-1 VKAAL
+1 
-6 SGEARIDR
+6 
-14 ADEDGDVSKATRGTR
+14 
-29 EMTQVPPDFRTD
+29 MTAVPPDFRTD
-41 SLGECKVA
+41 DLGEGKIV
-49 SPLRA
+49 SPLHA

-62 PLLFRADIDELHEQF
+62 RLLFRADIDELREQL
-77 RAGVDPP
+77 RGGVDPP
-84 AFELAGPRENI
+84 AFELAGPRESI
-95 YFDPSTLRCGIV
+95 YFNPGTLRCGIV

-120 RSVVFCLHEKYRVAK
+120 RSIVFCLHEKYGTAQ
-135 IYGFRFGYE
+135 IYGFRFGFE
-144 GLVEPTALKP
+144 GLVERSGLTP
-154 IELTTRRVSQIH
+154 IELTTRRVTQIH
-166 EVGGTVLGSSRG
+166 EVGGSVLGSSRG
-178 PQPVDGMVD
+178 PQPVDEVVD

-197 FTVGGDGTLRGA
+197 FTLGGDGTLRGA
-209 HSIVEEIRRRELKIA
+209 HSIVREIRRRDLRIA

-279 SGFIASFATLAD
+279 SGFIASFAALAD

-298 IPEVVFSIDGIVQAA
+298 IPEVEFSIDGVVRAA
-313 RQRIQ
+313 RQRID
-318 RDGYVVIVVAEG
+318 RDGYVVIIVAEG
-330 AGQNLLTEAA
+330 AGQNLMAEAP
-340 EFDASGNRRHG
+340 EIDASGNRRRG

-358 DKIPEALR
+358 DKITEAFR

-406 GMSGK
+406 GMAGK
-411 TDTVIGSWR
+411 TDMVIGSWR

-427 IPMAVS
+427 IPLAIS

-445 QTVLSV
+445 QTLLSV
-451 TGQSDDLLSAVP
+451 TGQADDLLSTVP
-463 V
+463 A

>member
-1 VKAAL
+1 
-6 SGEARIDR
+6 
-14 ADEDGDVSKATRGTR
+14 
-29 EMTQVPPDFRTD
+29 
-41 SLGECKVA
+41 
-49 SPLRA
+49 LRA
-54 TRFMDTSK
+54 TRFMNTSK
-62 PLLFRADIDELHEQF
+62 QLLFRADIDELRAQF
-77 RAGVDPP
+77 LAGVDPP
-84 AFELAGPRENI
+84 AFELAGPREKI
-95 YFDPSTLRCGIV
+95 YFDPSILRCGIV

-120 RSVVFCLHEKYRVAK
+120 RSVVFCLRKKYGVAVV
-135 IYGFRFGYE
+135 YGFRFGYE
-144 GLVEPTALKP
+144 GLVERSELTPV
-154 IELTTRRVSQIH
+154 ELTTRTVTQIH
-166 EVGGTVLGSSRG
+166 EFGGTVLGSSRG
-178 PQPVDGMVD
+178 PQPVDEIVD

-197 FTVGGDGTLRGA
+197 FTIGGDGTLRGA

-239 DMSFGF
+239 DTSFGF

-250 AARQATRAAYV
+250 AARHATRAAYV
-261 EASCHRF
+261 EASCHRS

-298 IPEVVFSIDGIVQAA
+298 IPEISFSIDGVVRAA
-313 RQRIQ
+313 RQRIE
-318 RDGYVVIVVAEG
+318 RDGYVVIIVAEG
-330 AGQNLLTEAA
+330 AGQNLLAEATER
-340 EFDASGNRRHG
+340 DASGNRLHG

-358 DKIPEALR
+358 DRIRETFA
-366 AQGISVSLK
+366 AQGVSVSLK

-400 HAAVHA
+400 HGAVHA
-406 GMSGK
+406 GMAGK
-411 TDTVIGSWR
+411 TDVVIGSWR

-433 SRKKVDTNGYLW
+433 SRKTVDSNGYLW

-451 TGQSDDLLSAVP
+451 TGQADLLSTLP

>member
-1 VKAAL
+1 
-6 SGEARIDR
+6 
-14 ADEDGDVSKATRGTR
+14 VSHTL
-29 EMTQVPPDFRTD
+29 PPDFRTD
-41 SLGECKVA
+41 SLGECTIA

-62 PLLFRADIDELHEQF
+62 RLLFRADIDELREQF

-84 AFELAGPRENI
+84 AFELAGPQEKI

-107 TCGGLCPGLNDVI
+107 TCGGLCPGLNDVV
-120 RSVVFCLHEKYRVAK
+120 RSIVFCLHEKYGIARV
-135 IYGFRFGYE
+135 YGFRFGYA
-144 GLVEPTALKP
+144 GLVDQSALTP

-166 EVGGTVLGSSRG
+166 EVGGTVLGASRG
-178 PQPVDGMVD
+178 PQPVEDMVD

-197 FTVGGDGTLRGA
+197 FTIGGDGTLRGA
-209 HSIVEEIRRRELKIA
+209 HSIVEEIRRRELNIA
-224 VVGVPKTIDNDISYI
+224 VVGVPKTIDNDISFI

-261 EASCHRF
+261 EASCHRS

-298 IPEVVFSIDGIVQAA
+298 IPENAFSIDGIVRAA
-313 RQRIQ
+313 GQRIE

-330 AGQNLLTEAA
+330 AGQELLAEEA
-340 EFDASGNRRHG
+340 EWDASGNRSHG
-351 DIGAFLR
+351 DIGVFLR
-358 DKIPEALR
+358 DKLPKALQV
-366 AQGISVSLK
+366 QGISVSLK

-406 GMSGK
+406 GMAGK

-420 RRLTHVP
+420 RRLTYVP

-433 SRKKVDTNGYLW
+433 SRKTIDTNGYLW
-445 QTVLSV
+445 RTVLSV
-451 TGQSDDLLSAVP
+451 TGQADDLLSAVP
-463 V
+463 A

>member
-1 VKAAL
+1 MSHTL
-6 SGEARIDR
+6 
-14 ADEDGDVSKATRGTR
+14 
-29 EMTQVPPDFRTD
+29 PPDFRTD
-41 SLGECKVA
+41 SLGECTIV

-62 PLLFRADIDELHEQF
+62 RLLFRADIDELREQF

-84 AFELAGPRENI
+84 AFELAGPQEKI

-120 RSVVFCLHEKYRVAK
+120 RSIVFCLYEKYGIAK
-135 IYGFRFGYE
+135 VYGFRFGYA
-144 GLVEPTALKP
+144 GLVDRSELTP

-178 PQPVDGMVD
+178 PQPVDDMVD

-197 FTVGGDGTLRGA
+197 FTIGGDGTLRGA
-209 HSIVEEIRRRELKIA
+209 HSIVEEIRRRELNIA
-224 VVGVPKTIDNDISYI
+224 VVGVPKTIDNDISFI

-261 EASCHRF
+261 EASCHRS

-298 IPEVVFSIDGIVQAA
+298 VPENAFGIDGIVRAA
-313 RQRIQ
+313 TQRIE

-330 AGQNLLTEAA
+330 AGQELLAEAA
-340 EFDASGNRRHG
+340 EWDASGNRRHG
-351 DIGAFLR
+351 DIGTFLR
-358 DKIPEALR
+358 DKLPEAFR

-406 GMSGK
+406 GMAGK

-420 RRLTHVP
+420 RRLTYVP

-433 SRKKVDTNGYLW
+433 SRKTVDPNGYLW
-445 QTVLSV
+445 RTVLSL
-451 TGQSDDLLSAVP
+451 TGQADDLLSAIP
-463 V
+463 S

>member
-1 VKAAL
+1 MT
-6 SGEARIDR
+6 S
-14 ADEDGDVSKATRGTR
+14 VS
-29 EMTQVPPDFRTD
+29 PNFRTD
-41 SLGECKVA
+41 DLGECKIA

-62 PLLFRADIDELHEQF
+62 RLLFRADIDELRGQF

-84 AFELAGPRENI
+84 AFELAGPRESI
-95 YFDPSTLRCGIV
+95 YFNPGTLKCGIV

-120 RSVVFCLHEKYRVAK
+120 RSIVFCLQEKYGVAK
-135 IYGFRFGYE
+135 VYGFQFGYE
-144 GLVEPTALKP
+144 GLTGQSALTP
-154 IELTTRRVSQIH
+154 IELTTRRVTQIN

-178 PQPVDGMVD
+178 PQPVDEMVD

-197 FTVGGDGTLRGA
+197 FTIGGDGTLSGA
-209 HSIVEEIRRRELKIA
+209 HSIVEEIRRRELKIG
-224 VVGVPKTIDNDISYI
+224 VVGVPKTIDNDISFI
-239 DMSFGF
+239 DTSFGF

-250 AARQATRAAYV
+250 AARHATRAAYV

-298 IPEVVFSIDGIVQAA
+298 IPEIAFSVDGVVRAA
-313 RQRIQ
+313 SQRIQ
-318 RDGYVVIVVAEG
+318 RDGHVVIVVAEG
-330 AGQNLLTEAA
+330 AGQNLLAEAS
-340 EFDASGNRRHG
+340 ERDASGNRRYG
-351 DIGAFLR
+351 DIGVFLK
-358 DKIPEALR
+358 DKIPEAFR
-366 AQGISVSLK
+366 AQGIAVTLK

-400 HAAVHA
+400 HGAVHA
-406 GMSGK
+406 GMAGK
-411 TDTVIGSWR
+411 TDMVIGSWR

-427 IPMAVS
+427 IPAAVS
-433 SRKKVDTNGYLW
+433 SRKKVGTDGYLW

-451 TGQSDDLLSAVP
+451 TGQDDDLLSSVTGKAEP
-463 V
+463 ALS